1 MNRTRIKSHRLPERL
16 KGDVFYFEVYKG
28 LIAYQYFSFSSRG
41 DEGMNDIE
49 AGGSFVNG
57 H

>member
-16 KGDVFYFEVYKG
+16 KGDAFYFEVYKG
-28 LIAYQYFSFSSRG
+28 LIAYQYFSFTSRG

-49 AGGSFVNG
+49 AGG
-57 H
+57 